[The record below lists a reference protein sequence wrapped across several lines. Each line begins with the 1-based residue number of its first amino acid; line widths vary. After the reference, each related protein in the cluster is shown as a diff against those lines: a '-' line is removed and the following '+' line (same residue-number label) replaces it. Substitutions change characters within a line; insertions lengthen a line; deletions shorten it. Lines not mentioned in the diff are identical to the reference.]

1 MSKAIE
7 RKPVDDRRSIRGH
20 SSTPSSQTL
29 RIGTAGWNVPAFLS
43 DTFPAGGS
51 HLERYAT
58 RMNCVEI
65 NTSFYRPHQP
75 KTYARWARSTPKQF
89 RFSVKLPQAVS
100 HAEAL
105 HFEKAHLAQFFQEVI
120 GLGEKLGV
128 ILVQFPPSLAFNRT
142 RATALFDRIRHHTS
156 VAVACEPRHESWF
169 TENVDRWMAERE
181 IARVAADPARI
192 AGADEPGGWRGFSY
206 LRLHGSPRIYYSN
219 YDEAALNACASRIGT
234 LVRNGSVWCIFDN
247 TAAGAALG
255 NALALEER
263 LRPLY
268 QVVQDG
274 RPARL

>member
-65 NTSFYRPHQP
+65 NTSFYRSHQA
-75 KTYARWARSTPKQF
+75 KTYARWAHSTPEQF
-89 RFSVKLPQAVS
+89 RFAVKLPQAVS

-105 HFEKAHLAQFFQEVI
+105 HFDEAHLAQFFQEVI
-120 GLGEKLGV
+120 GLGEKLAV
-128 ILVQFPPSLAFNRT
+128 ILVQFPPSLEFNT
-142 RATALFDRIRHHTS
+142 TEAATLFDMIRRFTS
-156 VAVACEPRHESWF
+156 VPIACEPRHESWF
-169 TENVDRWMAERE
+169 TENVDSWMAERE
-181 IARVAADPARI
+181 IARVAADPARVAAAAEP
-192 AGADEPGGWRGFSY
+192 AGWGGIVY
-206 LRLHGSPRIYYSN
+206 LRLHGAPRIYYSD
-219 YDEAALNACASRIGT
+219 YDEAALNVYASRIRA
-234 LVRNGSVWCIFDN
+234 LVSCRSVWCIFDN

-255 NALALEER
+255 NALTLAEQLGSLRQR
-263 LRPLY
+263 LAYP
-268 QVVQDG
+268 
-274 RPARL
+274 